1 MARSDKLVRSACAK
15 SAQRRCLEMDGWR
28 CLRADRA
35 AHPLEMPPNLHAHL
49 PAPTSSA
56 IEPATLQYPG
66 NVAIQ
71 RQNRATRRFL
81 PIR

>member
-1 MARSDKLVRSACAK
+1 MRP
-15 SAQRRCLEMDGWR
+15 
-28 CLRADRA
+28 DRA
-35 AHPLEMPPNLHAHL
+35 AHPLKMPPNLHAHL

-56 IEPATLQYPG
+56 IAPATLQYPG

-71 RQNRATRRFL
+71 RQNRAAGRFL